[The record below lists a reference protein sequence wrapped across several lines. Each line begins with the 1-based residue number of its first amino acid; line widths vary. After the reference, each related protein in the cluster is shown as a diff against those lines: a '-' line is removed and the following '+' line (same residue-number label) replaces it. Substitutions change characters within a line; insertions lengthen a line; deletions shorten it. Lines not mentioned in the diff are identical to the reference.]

1 MGIRDNLELVNK
13 RIGEAAAA
21 SGRKR
26 EDIKL
31 VAVTKTVGS
40 ENIREAADLGV
51 TSIGENRVQEIIS
64 KYEDLKD
71 CTLEWHMIGHLQR
84 NKVKYIIDKVSLIH
98 SVDTIALAREINKR
112 AEKIRKRANVLLQI
126 NVSGEESKFG
136 MEPVTV
142 RDFLQ
147 QAEGLKN
154 IHIRGLMTIAPFTNN
169 PEEVRPVFARLKEL
183 FEAIKAGKSEGV
195 DMDYLSM
202 GMTGDYEVAIEEG
215 ANIVRVGTGIFGAR
229 G

>member
-126 NVSGEESKFG
+126 NVSGRKANS
-136 MEPVTV
+136 VWN
-142 RDFLQ
+142 RS
-147 QAEGLKN
+147 
-154 IHIRGLMTIAPFTNN
+154 RS
-169 PEEVRPVFARLKEL
+169 
-183 FEAIKAGKSEGV
+183 AIFCSRRRA
-195 DMDYLSM
+195 
-202 GMTGDYEVAIEEG
+202 
-215 ANIVRVGTGIFGAR
+215 
-229 G
+229 

>member
-1 MGIRDNLELVNK
+1 
-13 RIGEAAAA
+13 
-21 SGRKR
+21 
-26 EDIKL
+26 
-31 VAVTKTVGS
+31 
-40 ENIREAADLGV
+40 
-51 TSIGENRVQEIIS
+51 
-64 KYEDLKD
+64 
-71 CTLEWHMIGHLQR
+71 MIGHLQR

-183 FEAIKAGKSEGV
+183 FEAIKAGKYEGV

-215 ANIVRVGTGIFGAR
+215 ANIVRLEREYLAQEGSSRRIKWKTACGIRYCALGLVDPNRKALR
-229 G
+229 N